1 MAVIL
6 EKPELRIYEIRKRQ
20 HRKRVI
26 TLIIL
31 GVIAAV
37 IALVGVFYT
46 INNKRYTDYEV
57 IKSIKK
63 SDTGSARYYTYGS
76 GYIRVSRD
84 GIMAA
89 DSSGNQLWNDT
100 YQMKDPQVSVNG
112 DYVSVSDRNSKQLK
126 IYGPKGI
133 ESSNELNNP
142 IIKSVIASQ
151 GVTAVLLSGKGEN
164 YVNYYVK
171 EGGKEIVSRRTTE
184 KEDGFPVDISI
195 SKDGTRLV
203 TSYVFFTK
211 GELSNKVTFFNFGGV
226 GDSYIDKVVG
236 ANDYKTTL
244 IPDVEFINNNLV
256 CAFGDDKFTIY
267 TMEETP
273 EVKFEKELD
282 SKVKTVF
289 YNESYIGLVLEDA
302 DNTDNSRIVVYDLD
316 GNIVFRKNTDFSYST
331 ISLNGE
337 EIVLTS
343 SRDWLIYQLNGKV
356 RMTSHFEKEIAQIL
370 PAPGRNRYIMIND
383 ETIDEV
389 KLK

>member
-20 HRKRVI
+20 HRKRII

-31 GVIAAV
+31 ALIAAV
-37 IALVGVFYT
+37 IALGGAFYT
-46 INNKRYTDYEV
+46 ISNKRYTEYEV
-57 IKSIKK
+57 IKSIQK
-63 SDTGSARYYTYGS
+63 SDTGSAKYYTYGS
-76 GYIRVSRD
+76 GYLRVSRD

-89 DSSGNQLWNDT
+89 DSSGSQLWNDT

-112 DYVSVSDRNSKQLK
+112 GYVSVSDRGSKQLN
-126 IYGPKGI
+126 IYGPKGL
-133 ESSNELNNP
+133 ESSNEMNYP

-164 YVNYYVK
+164 HINYYAK
-171 EGGKEIVSRRTTE
+171 EGGKEIVNRRTTE

-195 SKDGTRLV
+195 SKDGTKLV
-203 TSYVFFTK
+203 TSYVFFSK
-211 GELSNKVTFFNFGGV
+211 GELSNKITFFNFGGV
-226 GDSYIDKVVG
+226 GDSYIDKIVG
-236 ANDYKTTL
+236 ADAYGTTL
-244 IPDVEFINNNLV
+244 IPDVEFVNNNTV
-256 CAFGDDKFTIY
+256 CAFGDNMFTIY
-267 TMEETP
+267 KMEETP
-273 EVKFEKELD
+273 EAKVKKELD
-282 SKVKTVF
+282 SKVKTIF

-302 DNTDNSRIVVYDLD
+302 DNIDSSRIVVYDLD

-331 ISLNGE
+331 ISLKGE
-337 EIVLTS
+337 EIVLNS